1 MLGCRWHPV
10 NSVSGEGKDM
20 VSETRPPLGNR
31 VGEGSSLL
39 CFGGCHLSDFLNFLG
54 ILYPPILAVWEETG
68 VFQQPRLISSVEIKS
83 EAKDGLVGT
92 LSRFQPKELDR
103 GHRRC

>member
-1 MLGCRWHPV
+1 
-10 NSVSGEGKDM
+10 M

-54 ILYPPILAVWEETG
+54 ILYPQFWLFGRKLEFFNSHA
-68 VFQQPRLISSVEIKS
+68 
-83 EAKDGLVGT
+83 
-92 LSRFQPKELDR
+92 
-103 GHRRC
+103 